1 MQLARLV
8 TMEMLEQRVP
18 VEAKALKDLL
28 DKQVK
33 KESLDPRDTKELP
46 DQLVLM
52 VKLEPKET

>member
-1 MQLARLV
+1 
-8 TMEMLEQRVP
+8 MEMLEQRVP
-18 VEAKALKDLL
+18 VEAKALKDLP